1 MMSQGISLILVDD
14 ENEIP
19 SLLPLLHIDNV
30 VALDD
35 MINHL
40 DTLYDEVFY
49 VLFTGPESAAEKYL
63 HMYNVR
69 RAIVVH
75 SGKAKAHG
83 RDLTWIKAVL
93 GNSKREVVRGV
104 LPEPKLNLGFLDRSG
119 GFSQPEEKDDPYAEL
134 GYRR

>member
-1 MMSQGISLILVDD
+1 MMSPGISLILVDD

-19 SLLPLLHIDNV
+19 SLLPLLHVDKV

-35 MINHL
+35 MINHI

-49 VLFTGPESAAEKYL
+49 VVFTGPESDAEKYL

-75 SGKAKAHG
+75 KGKAKAHG
-83 RDLTWIKAVL
+83 RDLSWIKAVL
-93 GNSKREVVRGV
+93 GNRKREVVKGV
-104 LPEPKLNLGFLDRSG
+104 LPEPKLNLGFLDRSQG
-119 GFSQPEEKDDPYAEL
+119 IPQAEEKDDPYADL